1 MTNTVFPKGAEK
13 ILSGAINLQTDTIK
27 AALVSSAYTY
37 SVSHEF
43 VSSLGA
49 RIGTDQELTG
59 KSVALGT
66 LDAADI
72 NFGPLA
78 PGSTVKAAVVYKDT
92 GNPSTSPVLFYLDS
106 GPNVGLPFVTN
117 GGALTVPW
125 NDGDEKIAQFGL
137 PFYPRGGEKVLSGG
151 VDFATNNIKAVALP
165 TSYTYSQSH
174 EFLADAGAVVGPAV
188 ALTGKT
194 VANGVFDADDVAL
207 GVLAAGST
215 LGSVLLYRETG
226 DAATSPLLM
235 HITDITGFPLA
246 TNGSNVTVR
255 WSDGALKIFSAV
267 PV

>member
-78 PGSTVKAAVVYKDT
+78 PGSTVKALAIFRDT
-92 GNPSTSPVLFYLDS
+92 GN
-106 GPNVGLPFVTN
+106 
-117 GGALTVPW
+117 
-125 NDGDEKIAQFGL
+125 
-137 PFYPRGGEKVLSGG
+137 
-151 VDFATNNIKAVALP
+151 AT
-165 TSYTYSQSH
+165 
-174 EFLADAGAVVGPAV
+174 
-188 ALTGKT
+188 
-194 VANGVFDADDVAL
+194 
-207 GVLAAGST
+207 
-215 LGSVLLYRETG
+215 
-226 DAATSPLLM
+226 TSPLLCYL
-235 HITDITGFPLA
+235 DEVTGFPFA
-246 TNGSNVTVR
+246 TNGGDVTIPWSN
-255 WSDGALKIFSAV
+255 SAAKILSLV
-267 PV
+267 